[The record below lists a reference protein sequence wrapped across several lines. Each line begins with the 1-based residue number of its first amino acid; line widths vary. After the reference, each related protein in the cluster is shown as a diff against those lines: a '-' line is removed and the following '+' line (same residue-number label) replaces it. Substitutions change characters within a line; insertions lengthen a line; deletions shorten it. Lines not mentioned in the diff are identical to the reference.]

1 MRKPAVRAAALAL
14 AILVAVAADARAQG
28 LPSEPISIAGGHFV
42 LGLEAVA
49 TIGPDDPGFFNY
61 TDYEYSALQN
71 FRIGVSAEIR
81 ANDRVQLL
89 TELRLD
95 QGDVFEPYGLYVRI
109 KPFASRSIYLQAGR
123 VPPTF
128 GAMARSAYGSSNLLI
143 GQPLSYQY
151 LVSLHTDA
159 VPATVD
165 DLLRMRG
172 RGWESSF
179 PVGNTTP
186 GPGVPLVNT
195 SRWDTGLQVHGVN
208 GMFDWTGSVTTGSL
222 SDPRVRDNNAG
233 KHLAG
238 RLVARP
244 TAAFVLGVSVAHAEW
259 IDRSVN
265 SALEP
270 GVTVDG
276 ARQAALGGDA
286 EYSIGR
292 VLIRSEVIRAS
303 WTLPKISTLALSE
316 PLVVTSKLLEG
327 RLKVLPGLYVAL
339 RGERLDFNTVMGSTR
354 AASWEANTYR
364 FEGGAGYSVTR
375 NIQVKGAW
383 QRNRRDGGRV
393 RNDTLVSGQVLYWF

>member
-1 MRKPAVRAAALAL
+1 V
-14 AILVAVAADARAQG
+14 
-28 LPSEPISIAGGHFV
+28 LPTEPISIAGGHFV

-49 TIGPDDPGFFNY
+49 TIGPEDPGFFNY
-61 TDYEYSALQN
+61 TDYEYSAVQN
-71 FRIGVSAEIR
+71 FRFGVSAEIR
-81 ANDRVQLL
+81 ANERLQVLA
-89 TELRLD
+89 ELRLD
-95 QGDVFEPYGLYVRI
+95 QGDVFEPYGLYVRL
-109 KPFASRSIYLQAGR
+109 KPFATWPFFVQVGR

-151 LVSLHTDA
+151 LMSLRTDA

-179 PVGNTTP
+179 PLGNTTP

-195 SRWDTGLQVHGVN
+195 SRWDTGVQVHGVS

-222 SDPRVRDNNAG
+222 SDPRVRDNNG
-233 KHLAG
+233 GRQLAG

-244 TAAFVLGVSVAHAEW
+244 TPAFVLGVSMAHGEW

-265 SALEP
+265 QALQP

-276 ARQAALGGDA
+276 ARQAAIGGDA

-292 VLIRSEVIRAS
+292 VLLRSEIIRAS
-303 WTLPKISTLALSE
+303 WTLPEVSTLVLPE

-327 RLKVLPGLYVAL
+327 RVKLMPGLYVAL

-354 AASWEANTYR
+354 AATWEANTYR
-364 FEGGAGYSVTR
+364 IEGGAGYSVTR
-375 NIQVKGAW
+375 NVQVKGAW
-383 QRNRRDGGRV
+383 QRNRREGGRI
-393 RNDTLVSGQVLYWF
+393 RNDTLLTGQVLYWF